1 MVRKQTQNGRGNVT
15 VESVLFFPVVLMIVL
30 IGFHLAALM
39 HAHHVG
45 AVAASRGASLMA
57 RSIASHGN
65 VTRVIDEIN
74 RVTKEMGGVPSRGL
88 KVTESLTHFEV
99 TVSLSSPQIVPFLP
113 ASVHRTATSAKEF
126 FIEEQDR

>member
-1 MVRKQTQNGRGNVT
+1 MT

-30 IGFHLAALM
+30 SGFHFAALM

-45 AVAASRGASLMA
+45 SVAASRGASLMA
-57 RSIASHGN
+57 RSMASHGN
-65 VTRVIDEIN
+65 VTRAVDEIN
-74 RVTKEMGGVPSRGL
+74 RVTKEMGGVPFGGP
-88 KVTESLTHFEV
+88 KITESPTHFEV

-126 FIEEQDR
+126 FIEAQDR